1 MGTDR
6 FGNSF
11 APSLPYARGTILAST
26 ADDYR
31 KLERAYALIRQHGAE
46 HVFVFTGL
54 EHALPMEPEDL
65 KFADDELAP
74 ALWGDRLR
82 TLALGHLG
90 GSPERHDVVVTN
102 RLTGAT
108 LATFLT
114 LVKPGDTVIGVSASF
129 SHPSVQRAAAHTGA
143 RFVDTAGLDQ
153 FTRALEGETRPT
165 LVALTR
171 LAVTYELLPADAIS
185 TIVKL
190 AHDRG
195 ATVYV
200 DDAGGARVAPAIF
213 DHPRTLELGV
223 DLGGTGLDKYGTIGP
238 RFGLLAG
245 EKDLVGKIRATIF
258 EFGLEARPMCYA
270 AVVRTLERYNPRR
283 VQELVAAT
291 KQVAAELRLIL
302 GAKLHETPTT
312 AQILADDLLEIAM
325 KRGGVMRPTCVPY
338 EAAAAFCMLL
348 LQHHGVLTVHFV
360 GMPPGTANIL
370 FKFIPPETLQKF
382 GGAARF
388 AKAVD
393 DVLTRLG
400 EYVSEPAKLSALLFG
415 EA

>member
-31 KLERAYALIRQHGAE
+31 KLERAYALIRQRGAE

-171 LAVTYELLPADAIS
+171 LCLPGMLERRAGHIVNLGSVGSWVPTPYMATYSATKAFVLSFSEALAIELAGTGIQ
-185 TIVKL
+185 VL
-190 AHDRG
+190 ALCPG
-195 ATVYV
+195 ATKTEFQQV
-200 DDAGGARVAPAIF
+200 AG
-213 DHPRTLELGV
+213 LS
-223 DLGGTGLDKYGTIGP
+223 
-238 RFGLLAG
+238 
-245 EKDLVGKIRATIF
+245 EKVPKFTYMTAQ
-258 EFGLEARPMCYA
+258 
-270 AVVRTLERYNPRR
+270 AVVRQAIAAAKSGKRTFVPGGINKMLVGFTRLAPRR
-283 VQELVAAT
+283 IVARMAGSMF
-291 KQVAAELRLIL
+291 KPK
-302 GAKLHETPTT
+302 GAPSR
-312 AQILADDLLEIAM
+312 D
-325 KRGGVMRPTCVPY
+325 G
-338 EAAAAFCMLL
+338 
-348 LQHHGVLTVHFV
+348 
-360 GMPPGTANIL
+360 
-370 FKFIPPETLQKF
+370 
-382 GGAARF
+382 
-388 AKAVD
+388 
-393 DVLTRLG
+393 
-400 EYVSEPAKLSALLFG
+400 
-415 EA
+415 

>member
-171 LAVTYELLPADAIS
+171 LAVTYELLPADAVS

-200 DDAGGARVAPAIF
+200 DDAGGARVISAAPAWTSTARSGRASGF
-213 DHPRTLELGV
+213 SPARKSWSGRFARRSSSSGSRRVRCATPRSCARSSATTRGACRSWSRRRSRW
-223 DLGGTGLDKYGTIGP
+223 P
-238 RFGLLAG
+238 RSCGSVSG
-245 EKDLVGKIRATIF
+245 RSST
-258 EFGLEARPMCYA
+258 R
-270 AVVRTLERYNPRR
+270 RRRPRR
-283 VQELVAAT
+283 SW
-291 KQVAAELRLIL
+291 
-302 GAKLHETPTT
+302 PTT
-312 AQILADDLLEIAM
+312 CS
-325 KRGGVMRPTCVPY
+325 RSR
-338 EAAAAFCMLL
+338 
-348 LQHHGVLTVHFV
+348 
-360 GMPPGTANIL
+360 
-370 FKFIPPETLQKF
+370 
-382 GGAARF
+382 
-388 AKAVD
+388 
-393 DVLTRLG
+393 
-400 EYVSEPAKLSALLFG
+400 
-415 EA
+415 